1 MWGGAGS
8 AAAMHRM
15 LLLNGLQYACLLV
28 AAAPS
33 STASGPHI
41 VTLLTDNMG
50 WANVGFHRPP
60 DVPAREIHTPT
71 IDALAATGLI
81 SRRRDCYL
89 MAPACTF
96 SRCLNSDKQGVSS
109 K

>member
-1 MWGGAGS
+1 
-8 AAAMHRM
+8 MHRM

-81 SRRRDCYL
+81 SRRRDCHFDDT
-89 MAPACTF
+89 P
-96 SRCLNSDKQGVSS
+96 CLSLLRHLLKVQAGAI